1 MPTAKTRLN
10 ITLLP
15 EMEIAVTKLAIR
27 DKISKSSKAAEL
39 IRLAL
44 EIEEDRLW
52 DQLAQKRDV
61 KSAKFVSH
69 KKTWV

>member
-61 KSAKFVSH
+61 KPIL
-69 KKTWV
+69 KKQ